1 MAGGDL
7 LWGREGMEREEDG
20 GKVSTRRLI
29 EEGLPP
35 IIIRRGSGDR
45 RLGHSAEISKRA

>member
-20 GKVSTRRLI
+20 GKVSTRRPT
-29 EEGLPP
+29 GKKSAP
-35 IIIRRGSGDR
+35 IIISRKSGDSR
-45 RLGHSAEISKRA
+45 WGGS